1 VEGAAFEWDPQKD
14 AVNLR
19 KHGVGFEEAYT
30 IFGDALSVTI
40 PDPDHAIDEDR
51 FVIVGR
57 STSQRLLVVVHT
69 MRGERIRLI
78 SARIATK
85 HEKRVYQE
93 ALF

>member
-1 VEGAAFEWDPQKD
+1 MEGTAFEWDPKKD
-14 AVNLR
+14 AGNLR
-19 KHGVGFEEAYT
+19 KHGVGFEEAST
-30 IFGDALSVTI
+30 VFGDALSVTI
-40 PDPDHAIDEDR
+40 HDPDRATDEDR

-69 MRGERIRLI
+69 MRRERVRLI
-78 SARIATK
+78 SARPATK